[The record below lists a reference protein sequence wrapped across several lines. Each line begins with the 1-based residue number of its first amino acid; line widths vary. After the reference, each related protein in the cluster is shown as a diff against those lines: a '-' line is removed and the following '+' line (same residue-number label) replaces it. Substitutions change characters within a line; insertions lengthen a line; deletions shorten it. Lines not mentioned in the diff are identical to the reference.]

1 MTKFKLKEGIQENK
15 LLTSF
20 SIFFVFIFIF
30 LGIWQI
36 ERAAHKEGLLKAF
49 NSEQES
55 PPSILTDKA
64 PEWSRVFVDGI
75 FDSSKQILIDNQI
88 HNGKVGYKIFTPFRF
103 NNNQIVLVD
112 RGWIAQ
118 GQSRSDLPQLD
129 ILEKES
135 RIIATVTSPEQGVLA
150 GSELLTNEW
159 PRVSQTKSVEVIAS
173 AFKEPI
179 LDIVLVLDPGSS
191 QITEFIQIRP
201 FAITP
206 VKHYGYAMQWFTMS
220 IVLFGMFLYALI
232 KRDK

>member
-1 MTKFKLKEGIQENK
+1 MTKFKLKDSLQENK

-20 SIFFVFIFIF
+20 SIFFVFVFVF

-36 ERAAHKEGLLKAF
+36 ERAANKEGLLQDF

-55 PPSILTDKA
+55 PPTRLTSQS
-64 PEWSRVFVDGI
+64 PNWSRVFVDGV
-75 FDSSKQILIDNQI
+75 FDSSRQILIDNQI

-103 NNNQIVLVD
+103 DDNKIVLVD
-112 RGWIAQ
+112 RGWIGQ
-118 GQSRSDLPQLD
+118 GQSRSELPQLN
-129 ILEKES
+129 ILEKKS

-159 PRVSQTKSVEVIAS
+159 PRVSQSKAVEVIAS
-173 AFKEPI
+173 AFNEPI

-191 QITEFIQIRP
+191 QMTEFIQIKP

-220 IVLFGMFLYALI
+220 IVLLGMFLYAL
-232 KRDK
+232 KREK

>member
-20 SIFFVFIFIF
+20 SIFFICIFVF

-36 ERAAHKEGLLKAF
+36 ERAAHKEGLLLDF

-55 PPSILTDKA
+55 PPSRLTEKS

-112 RGWIAQ
+112 RGWIGQ
-118 GQSRSDLPQLD
+118 GQSRSDLPQLN
-129 ILEKES
+129 IVEKKS
-135 RIIATVTSPEQGVLA
+135 RIIATVISPEQGVLA
-150 GSELLTNEW
+150 GSELLTSEW

-191 QITEFIQIRP
+191 QITEFIQIKP

-220 IVLFGMFLYALI
+220 IVLLGMFLYAL
-232 KRDK
+232 KREK

>member
-1 MTKFKLKEGIQENK
+1 MTKFKLTDQIQENK

-20 SIFFVFIFIF
+20 SIFFVIVFVF
-30 LGIWQI
+30 LGVWQI
-36 ERAAHKEGLLKAF
+36 ERAAHKEGLLQAF
-49 NSEQES
+49 NAEQES
-55 PPSILTDKA
+55 PPIRLTSQSPD
-64 PEWSRVFVDGI
+64 WSRVFVDGI
-75 FDSSKQILIDNQI
+75 FDSSRQILIDNQI
-88 HNGKVGYKIFTPFRF
+88 HKGRVGYKIFTAFRF
-103 NNNQIVLVD
+103 DDNKIVLVD

-118 GQSRSDLPQLD
+118 GQSRSDLPQLN
-129 ILEKES
+129 ILEKKS

-159 PRVSQTKSVEVIAS
+159 PRVSQTKAVEVIAS

-191 QITEFIQIRP
+191 QITEFIQIKP

-220 IVLFGMFLYALI
+220 IVLLGMFLYAL
-232 KRDK
+232 KREK

>member
-1 MTKFKLKEGIQENK
+1 MTKFKLKDQIQENK

-20 SIFFVFIFIF
+20 SIFFVIVFVF
-30 LGIWQI
+30 LGVWQI
-36 ERAAHKEGLLKAF
+36 ERAAHKEGLLQAF

-55 PPSILTDKA
+55 PPIRLTSQSPD
-64 PEWSRVFVDGI
+64 WSRVFVDGI
-75 FDSSKQILIDNQI
+75 FDSSRQILIDNQI
-88 HNGKVGYKIFTPFRF
+88 HKGKVGYKIFTPFRF
-103 NNNQIVLVD
+103 DDNKIVLVD

-118 GQSRSDLPQLD
+118 GKSRSDLPQLNV
-129 ILEKES
+129 LEKKS
-135 RIIATVTSPEQGVLA
+135 RIIGTVTSPVQGVLA

-159 PRVSQTKSVEVIAS
+159 PRVSQTKAVEVIAS

-191 QITEFIQIRP
+191 QITEFIQIKP

-220 IVLFGMFLYALI
+220 IVLLGMFLYAL
-232 KRDK
+232 KREK

>member
-1 MTKFKLKEGIQENK
+1 MTKFKLKDQIQENK

-20 SIFFVFIFIF
+20 SIFFVIVFVF
-30 LGIWQI
+30 LGVWQI
-36 ERAAHKEGLLKAF
+36 ERAAHKEGLLQAF
-49 NSEQES
+49 NTEQES
-55 PPSILTDKA
+55 PPIRLTSQSPD
-64 PEWSRVFVDGI
+64 WSRVFVDGI
-75 FDSSKQILIDNQI
+75 FDSSRQILIDNQI
-88 HNGKVGYKIFTPFRF
+88 HKGKVGYKIFTPFRF
-103 NNNQIVLVD
+103 DDNKIVLVD

-118 GQSRSDLPQLD
+118 GQSRSDLPQLN
-129 ILEKES
+129 ILEKKS

-159 PRVSQTKSVEVIAS
+159 PRVSQTKAVEVIAS

-191 QITEFIQIRP
+191 QITEFIQIKP

-220 IVLFGMFLYALI
+220 IVLLGMFLYAL
-232 KRDK
+232 KREK

>member
-1 MTKFKLKEGIQENK
+1 MTKFKLKDSLQENK

-20 SIFFVFIFIF
+20 SIFFVFVFVF

-36 ERAAHKEGLLKAF
+36 ERAANKEGLLQDF

-55 PPSILTDKA
+55 PPTRLTSQS
-64 PEWSRVFVDGI
+64 PNWSRVFVDGV
-75 FDSSKQILIDNQI
+75 FDSSRQILIDNQI

-103 NNNQIVLVD
+103 DENKIVLVD
-112 RGWIAQ
+112 RGWIGQ
-118 GQSRSDLPQLD
+118 GQSRSDLPQLN
-129 ILEKES
+129 ILEKKS
-135 RIIATVTSPEQGVLA
+135 RIIATVTSPKQGVLA

-159 PRVSQTKSVEVIAS
+159 PRVSQSKAVEVIAS
-173 AFKEPI
+173 AFNEPI

-191 QITEFIQIRP
+191 QITEFIQIKP

-220 IVLFGMFLYALI
+220 IVLLGMFLYAL
-232 KRDK
+232 KREK

>member
-1 MTKFKLKEGIQENK
+1 MTKFKLTDRIQENK
-15 LLTSF
+15 LLASF
-20 SIFFVFIFIF
+20 SIFFVIVFVF

-36 ERAAHKEGLLKAF
+36 ERAAHKEGLLQAF

-55 PPSILTDKA
+55 PPIRLTSQSPD
-64 PEWSRVFVDGI
+64 WSRVFVDGI
-75 FDSSKQILIDNQI
+75 FDSSRQILIDNQI
-88 HNGKVGYKIFTPFRF
+88 HKGKVGYKIFTPFRF
-103 NNNQIVLVD
+103 DDNKIVLVD

-118 GQSRSDLPQLD
+118 GQSRSDLPQ
-129 ILEKES
+129 IYIAEKKS

-159 PRVSQTKSVEVIAS
+159 PRVSQTKSIEVLSS

-191 QITEFIQIRP
+191 QITEFIGIKP

-220 IVLFGMFLYALI
+220 IVLFGMFLYAL
-232 KRDK
+232 KREK

>member
-1 MTKFKLKEGIQENK
+1 MTKFKLKDQIQENK
-15 LLTSF
+15 LLASF
-20 SIFFVFIFIF
+20 SIFFVIVFVF
-30 LGIWQI
+30 LGVWQI
-36 ERAAHKEGLLKAF
+36 ERAAHKEGLLQAF

-55 PPSILTDKA
+55 PPIRLTSQSPD
-64 PEWSRVFVDGI
+64 WSRVFVDGI
-75 FDSSKQILIDNQI
+75 FDSTRQILIDNQI
-88 HNGKVGYKIFTPFRF
+88 HKGRVGYKIFTPFRF
-103 NNNQIVLVD
+103 DDNKIVLVD

-118 GQSRSDLPQLD
+118 GQSRSDLPQLN
-129 ILEKES
+129 ILEKKS

-159 PRVSQTKSVEVIAS
+159 PRVSQTKAVEVIAS

-191 QITEFIQIRP
+191 QITEFIQIKP

-220 IVLFGMFLYALI
+220 IVLLGMFLYAL
-232 KRDK
+232 KREK

>member
-1 MTKFKLKEGIQENK
+1 MTKFKLKDQIQENK
-15 LLTSF
+15 LLASF
-20 SIFFVFIFIF
+20 SIFFVIVFVF
-30 LGIWQI
+30 LGVWQI
-36 ERAAHKEGLLKAF
+36 ERAAHKEGLLQAF

-55 PPSILTDKA
+55 PPIRLTSQSPD
-64 PEWSRVFVDGI
+64 WSRVFVDGI
-75 FDSSKQILIDNQI
+75 FDSSRQILIDNQI
-88 HNGKVGYKIFTPFRF
+88 HKGKVGYKIFTPFRF
-103 NNNQIVLVD
+103 DDNKIVLVD

-118 GQSRSDLPQLD
+118 GQSRSDLPQLN
-129 ILEKES
+129 ILEKKS

-159 PRVSQTKSVEVIAS
+159 PRVSQTKAIKVIAS

-191 QITEFIQIRP
+191 QITEFIQIKP

-220 IVLFGMFLYALI
+220 IVLLGMFLYAL
-232 KRDK
+232 KREK

>member
-1 MTKFKLKEGIQENK
+1 MTKFKLKDQIQENK

-20 SIFFVFIFIF
+20 SIFFVIIFVF
-30 LGIWQI
+30 LGVWQV
-36 ERAAHKEGLLKAF
+36 ERAAHKEGLLQAF
-49 NSEQES
+49 NAEQES
-55 PPSILTDKA
+55 PPIRLTSQSPD
-64 PEWSRVFVDGI
+64 WSRVFVDGI
-75 FDSSKQILIDNQI
+75 FDSSRQILIDNQI
-88 HNGKVGYKIFTPFRF
+88 HKGKVGYKIFTPFRF
-103 NNNQIVLVD
+103 DDNKIVLVD

-118 GQSRSDLPQLD
+118 GQSRSDLPQLN
-129 ILEKES
+129 ILEKKS

-159 PRVSQTKSVEVIAS
+159 PRVSQTKAVEVIAS

-191 QITEFIQIRP
+191 QITEFIQIKP

-220 IVLFGMFLYALI
+220 IVLLGMFLYAL
-232 KRDK
+232 KREK

>member
-1 MTKFKLKEGIQENK
+1 MTKFKLKDSLQENK

-20 SIFFVFIFIF
+20 SIFFVFVFVF

-36 ERAAHKEGLLKAF
+36 ERAANKEGLLQDF
-49 NSEQES
+49 NTEQES
-55 PPSILTDKA
+55 PPTRLTSQS
-64 PEWSRVFVDGI
+64 PNWSRVFVDGV
-75 FDSSKQILIDNQI
+75 FDSSRQILIDNQI

-103 NNNQIVLVD
+103 DDNKIVLVD
-112 RGWIAQ
+112 RGWIGQ
-118 GQSRSDLPQLD
+118 GQSRSDLPQLN
-129 ILEKES
+129 ILEKKS

-159 PRVSQTKSVEVIAS
+159 PRVSQSKAVEVIAS
-173 AFKEPI
+173 AFNEPI

-191 QITEFIQIRP
+191 QITEFIQIKP

-220 IVLFGMFLYALI
+220 IVLLGMFLYAL
-232 KRDK
+232 KREK

>member
-1 MTKFKLKEGIQENK
+1 MTKFKLTDQIQENK

-20 SIFFVFIFIF
+20 SIFFVIVFVF
-30 LGIWQI
+30 LGVWQI
-36 ERAAHKEGLLKAF
+36 ERAAHKEGLLQAF
-49 NSEQES
+49 NAEQES
-55 PPSILTDKA
+55 PPIRLTSQSPD
-64 PEWSRVFVDGI
+64 WSRVFVDGI
-75 FDSSKQILIDNQI
+75 FDSSRQILIDNQI
-88 HNGKVGYKIFTPFRF
+88 HKGKVGYKIFTPFRF
-103 NNNQIVLVD
+103 DDNKIVLVD

-118 GQSRSDLPQLD
+118 GQSRSDLPQLN
-129 ILEKES
+129 ILEKKS

-159 PRVSQTKSVEVIAS
+159 PRVSQTKAIEVIAS

-191 QITEFIQIRP
+191 QITEFIQIKP

-220 IVLFGMFLYALI
+220 IVLLGMFLYAL

>member
-1 MTKFKLKEGIQENK
+1 MTKFKLKDQIQENK

-20 SIFFVFIFIF
+20 SIFFVIVFVF
-30 LGIWQI
+30 LGVWQI
-36 ERAAHKEGLLKAF
+36 ERAAHKEGLLQAF
-49 NSEQES
+49 NAEQES
-55 PPSILTDKA
+55 PPIRLTSQSPD
-64 PEWSRVFVDGI
+64 WSRVFVDGI
-75 FDSSKQILIDNQI
+75 FDSSRQILIDNQI
-88 HNGKVGYKIFTPFRF
+88 HKGKVGYKIFTPFRF
-103 NNNQIVLVD
+103 DDNKIVLVD

-118 GQSRSDLPQLD
+118 GQSRSDLPQLK
-129 ILEKES
+129 ILEKKS

-159 PRVSQTKSVEVIAS
+159 PRVSQTKAVEVIAL

-191 QITEFIQIRP
+191 QITEFIQIKP

-220 IVLFGMFLYALI
+220 IVLLGMFLYAL
-232 KRDK
+232 KREK

>member
-1 MTKFKLKEGIQENK
+1 MTKFKLTDQIQENK
-15 LLTSF
+15 LLASF
-20 SIFFVFIFIF
+20 SIFFVIVFVF
-30 LGIWQI
+30 LGVWQI
-36 ERAAHKEGLLKAF
+36 ERAAHKEGLLQAF

-55 PPSILTDKA
+55 PPIRLTIQSPD
-64 PEWSRVFVDGI
+64 WSRVFVDGI
-75 FDSSKQILIDNQI
+75 FDSSRQILIDNQI
-88 HNGKVGYKIFTPFRF
+88 HKGKVGYKIFTPFRF
-103 NNNQIVLVD
+103 DDNKIVLVD

-118 GQSRSDLPQLD
+118 GQSRSDLPQLN
-129 ILEKES
+129 ILEKKS

-159 PRVSQTKSVEVIAS
+159 PRVSQTKAVEVIAS

-191 QITEFIQIRP
+191 QITEFIQIKP

-220 IVLFGMFLYALI
+220 IVLLGMFLYAL
-232 KRDK
+232 KREK

>member
-1 MTKFKLKEGIQENK
+1 MTKFKLKDQIQENK
-15 LLTSF
+15 LLAFF
-20 SIFFVFIFIF
+20 SIFFVIVFVF
-30 LGIWQI
+30 LGVWQI
-36 ERAAHKEGLLKAF
+36 ERAAHKEGLLQAF

-55 PPSILTDKA
+55 PPIRLTSQSPD
-64 PEWSRVFVDGI
+64 WSRVFVDGI
-75 FDSSKQILIDNQI
+75 FDSSRQILIDNQI
-88 HNGKVGYKIFTPFRF
+88 HKGKVGYKIFTPFRF
-103 NNNQIVLVD
+103 DDNKIVLVD

-118 GQSRSDLPQLD
+118 GQSRSDLPQLN
-129 ILEKES
+129 ILEKKS

-159 PRVSQTKSVEVIAS
+159 PRVSQTKAVEVIAS

-191 QITEFIQIRP
+191 QITEFIQIKP

-220 IVLFGMFLYALI
+220 IVLLGMFLYAL
-232 KRDK
+232 KREK

>member
-1 MTKFKLKEGIQENK
+1 MTKFKLKDQIQENK
-15 LLTSF
+15 LLASF
-20 SIFFVFIFIF
+20 SIFFVIVFVF
-30 LGIWQI
+30 LGVWQI
-36 ERAAHKEGLLKAF
+36 ERAAHKEGLLQAF

-55 PPSILTDKA
+55 PPIRLTSQSPD
-64 PEWSRVFVDGI
+64 WSRVFVDGI
-75 FDSSKQILIDNQI
+75 FDSSRQILIDNQI
-88 HNGKVGYKIFTPFRF
+88 HKGKVGYKIFTPFRF
-103 NNNQIVLVD
+103 DDNKIVLVD

-118 GQSRSDLPQLD
+118 GQSRSDLPQLN
-129 ILEKES
+129 ILEKKS

-159 PRVSQTKSVEVIAS
+159 PRVSQTKAVEVIAS

-220 IVLFGMFLYALI
+220 IVLLGMFLYAL
-232 KRDK
+232 KREK

>member
-1 MTKFKLKEGIQENK
+1 MTKFKLKDQIQENK
-15 LLTSF
+15 LLASF
-20 SIFFVFIFIF
+20 SIFFVIVFVF
-30 LGIWQI
+30 LGVWQI
-36 ERAAHKEGLLKAF
+36 ERAAHKEGLLQAF

-55 PPSILTDKA
+55 PPIRLTSQSPD
-64 PEWSRVFVDGI
+64 WSRVFVDGI
-75 FDSSKQILIDNQI
+75 FDSSRQILIDNQI
-88 HNGKVGYKIFTPFRF
+88 HKGKVGYKIFTPFRF
-103 NNNQIVLVD
+103 DDNKIVLVD

-118 GQSRSDLPQLD
+118 GQSRSDLPQLN
-129 ILEKES
+129 ILEKKS

-159 PRVSQTKSVEVIAS
+159 PRVSQTKAVEVIAS

-191 QITEFIQIRP
+191 QITEFIQIKP

-220 IVLFGMFLYALI
+220 IVLFGMFLYAL
-232 KRDK
+232 KREK

>member
-1 MTKFKLKEGIQENK
+1 MTKFKLKDQIQENK
-15 LLTSF
+15 LLASF
-20 SIFFVFIFIF
+20 SIFFVIVFVF
-30 LGIWQI
+30 LGVWQI
-36 ERAAHKEGLLKAF
+36 ERAAHKEGLLQAF

-55 PPSILTDKA
+55 PPIRLTSQSPD
-64 PEWSRVFVDGI
+64 WSRVFVDGI
-75 FDSSKQILIDNQI
+75 FDSSRQILIDNQI
-88 HNGKVGYKIFTPFRF
+88 HKGRVGYKIFTAFRF
-103 NNNQIVLVD
+103 DDNKIVLVD

-118 GQSRSDLPQLD
+118 GQSRSDLPQLN
-129 ILEKES
+129 ILEKKS

-159 PRVSQTKSVEVIAS
+159 PRVSQTKAVEVIAS

-191 QITEFIQIRP
+191 QITEFIQIKP

-220 IVLFGMFLYALI
+220 IVLLGMFLYAL
-232 KRDK
+232 KREK

>member
-1 MTKFKLKEGIQENK
+1 MTKFKLKDSLQENK

-20 SIFFVFIFIF
+20 SIFFVFVFVF

-36 ERAAHKEGLLKAF
+36 ERAANKEGLLQDF

-55 PPSILTDKA
+55 PPTRLTSQS
-64 PEWSRVFVDGI
+64 PNWSRVFVDGV
-75 FDSSKQILIDNQI
+75 FDSSRQILIDNQI

-103 NNNQIVLVD
+103 DDNKIVLVD
-112 RGWIAQ
+112 RGWIGQ
-118 GQSRSDLPQLD
+118 GQSRSDLPQLN
-129 ILEKES
+129 ILEKKS
-135 RIIATVTSPEQGVLA
+135 RIIATVTSPQQGVLA

-159 PRVSQTKSVEVIAS
+159 PRVSQSKAVEVIAS
-173 AFKEPI
+173 AFNEPI

-191 QITEFIQIRP
+191 QITEFIQIKP

-220 IVLFGMFLYALI
+220 IVLLGMFLYAL
-232 KRDK
+232 KREK

>member
-1 MTKFKLKEGIQENK
+1 MTKFKLKDQIQENK
-15 LLTSF
+15 LLASF
-20 SIFFVFIFIF
+20 SIFFVIVFVF
-30 LGIWQI
+30 LGVWQI
-36 ERAAHKEGLLKAF
+36 ERAAHKEGLLQAF

-55 PPSILTDKA
+55 PPIRLTSQSPD
-64 PEWSRVFVDGI
+64 WSRVFVDGI
-75 FDSSKQILIDNQI
+75 FDSSRQILIDNQI
-88 HNGKVGYKIFTPFRF
+88 HKGRVGYKIFTPFRF
-103 NNNQIVLVD
+103 DDNKIVLVD

-118 GQSRSDLPQLD
+118 GQSRSDLPQLN
-129 ILEKES
+129 ILEKKS

-159 PRVSQTKSVEVIAS
+159 PRVSQTKAVEVIAS

-191 QITEFIQIRP
+191 QITEFIQIKP

-220 IVLFGMFLYALI
+220 IVLLGMFLYAL
-232 KRDK
+232 KREK

>member
-1 MTKFKLKEGIQENK
+1 MTKFKLKDSLQENK

-20 SIFFVFIFIF
+20 SIFFVFVFVF

-36 ERAAHKEGLLKAF
+36 ERAANKEGLLQDF

-55 PPSILTDKA
+55 PPTRLTSQS
-64 PEWSRVFVDGI
+64 PNWSRVFVDGV
-75 FDSSKQILIDNQI
+75 FDSSRQILIDNQI

-103 NNNQIVLVD
+103 DENKIVLVD
-112 RGWIAQ
+112 RGWIGQ
-118 GQSRSDLPQLD
+118 GQSRSDLPQLN
-129 ILEKES
+129 ILEKKS

-159 PRVSQTKSVEVIAS
+159 PRVSQTKAVEVIAS

-191 QITEFIQIRP
+191 QITEFIQIKP

-220 IVLFGMFLYALI
+220 IVLLGMFLYAL
-232 KRDK
+232 KREK

>member
-1 MTKFKLKEGIQENK
+1 MTKFKLKDQIQENK

-20 SIFFVFIFIF
+20 SIFFVFVFVF

-36 ERAAHKEGLLKAF
+36 ERAANKEGLLQDF

-55 PPSILTDKA
+55 PPTRLTSQSPD
-64 PEWSRVFVDGI
+64 WSRVFVDGI
-75 FDSSKQILIDNQI
+75 FDSSRQILIDNQI
-88 HNGKVGYKIFTPFRF
+88 HKGKVGYKIFTPFRF
-103 NNNQIVLVD
+103 DDNKIVLVD

-118 GQSRSDLPQLD
+118 GQSRSDLPQLN
-129 ILEKES
+129 ILEKKS

-159 PRVSQTKSVEVIAS
+159 PRVSQTKAVEVIAS

-191 QITEFIQIRP
+191 QITEFIQIKP

-220 IVLFGMFLYALI
+220 IVLLGMFLYAL
-232 KRDK
+232 KREK

>member
-1 MTKFKLKEGIQENK
+1 MTKFKLKDQIQENK
-15 LLTSF
+15 LLASF
-20 SIFFVFIFIF
+20 SIFFVIVFVF
-30 LGIWQI
+30 LGVWQI
-36 ERAAHKEGLLKAF
+36 ERAAHKEVLLQAF

-55 PPSILTDKA
+55 PPIRLTSQSPD
-64 PEWSRVFVDGI
+64 WSRVFVDGI
-75 FDSSKQILIDNQI
+75 FDSSRQILIDNQI
-88 HNGKVGYKIFTPFRF
+88 HKGKVGYKIFSPFRF
-103 NNNQIVLVD
+103 DDNKIVLVD

-118 GQSRSDLPQLD
+118 GQSRSDLPQLN
-129 ILEKES
+129 ILEKKS

-159 PRVSQTKSVEVIAS
+159 PRVSQTKAVEVIAS

-191 QITEFIQIRP
+191 QITEFIQIKP

-220 IVLFGMFLYALI
+220 IVLLGMFLYAL
-232 KRDK
+232 KREK

>member
-1 MTKFKLKEGIQENK
+1 MTKFKLTDQIQENK

-20 SIFFVFIFIF
+20 SIFFVIVFVF
-30 LGIWQI
+30 LGVWQI
-36 ERAAHKEGLLKAF
+36 ERAAHKEGLLQAF

-55 PPSILTDKA
+55 PPIRLTSQSPD
-64 PEWSRVFVDGI
+64 WSRVFVDGI
-75 FDSSKQILIDNQI
+75 FDSSRQILIDNQI
-88 HNGKVGYKIFTPFRF
+88 HKGRVGYKIFTPFRF
-103 NNNQIVLVD
+103 DDNKIVLVD

-118 GQSRSDLPQLD
+118 GQSRSDLPQLN
-129 ILEKES
+129 ILEKKS

-159 PRVSQTKSVEVIAS
+159 PRVSQTKAVEVIAS

-191 QITEFIQIRP
+191 QITEFIQIKP

-220 IVLFGMFLYALI
+220 IVLLGMFLYAL
-232 KRDK
+232 KREK

>member
-1 MTKFKLKEGIQENK
+1 MTKFKLKESLQENK
-15 LLTSF
+15 LLSAF
-20 SIFFVFIFIF
+20 SIFFVIVFVF

-36 ERAAHKEGLLKAF
+36 ERAAHKEGLLQAF

-55 PPSILTDKA
+55 PPTRLTSQSVD
-64 PEWSRVFVDGI
+64 WSRVFVDGI
-75 FDSSKQILIDNQI
+75 FDSSRQILIDNQI
-88 HNGKVGYKIFTPFRF
+88 HKGKVGYKIFTPFRF
-103 NNNQIVLVD
+103 DGNKIVLVD

-118 GQSRSDLPQLD
+118 GQSRSDLPQLN
-129 ILEKES
+129 ILEKKS

-159 PRVSQTKSVEVIAS
+159 PRVSQTKAVEVIAS
-173 AFKEPI
+173 AFNEPI

-191 QITEFIQIRP
+191 QITEFIQIKP

-220 IVLFGMFLYALI
+220 IVLLGMFLYAL
-232 KRDK
+232 KREK

>member
-1 MTKFKLKEGIQENK
+1 MTKIKLKESLQENK

-20 SIFFVFIFIF
+20 SIFFVFVFVF

-36 ERAAHKEGLLKAF
+36 ERAANKEGLLQDF

-55 PPSILTDKA
+55 PPTRLTSQS
-64 PEWSRVFVDGI
+64 PNWSRVFVDGV
-75 FDSSKQILIDNQI
+75 FDSSRQILIDNQI

-103 NNNQIVLVD
+103 DDNKIVLVD
-112 RGWIAQ
+112 RGWIGQ
-118 GQSRSDLPQLD
+118 GQSRSDLPQLN
-129 ILEKES
+129 ILEKKS
-135 RIIATVTSPEQGVLA
+135 RIIATVTSPQQGVLA

-159 PRVSQTKSVEVIAS
+159 PRVSQSKAVEVIAL
-173 AFKEPI
+173 AFNEPI

-191 QITEFIQIRP
+191 QITEFIQIKP

-220 IVLFGMFLYALI
+220 IVLLGMFLYAL
-232 KRDK
+232 KREK

>member
-1 MTKFKLKEGIQENK
+1 MTKFKLKESLQENK

-20 SIFFVFIFIF
+20 SIFFVFVFVF

-36 ERAAHKEGLLKAF
+36 ERAANKEGLLQDF

-55 PPSILTDKA
+55 PPTRLTSQS
-64 PEWSRVFVDGI
+64 PNWSRVFVDGV
-75 FDSSKQILIDNQI
+75 FDSSRQILIDNQI

-103 NNNQIVLVD
+103 DDNKIVLVD
-112 RGWIAQ
+112 RGWIGQ
-118 GQSRSDLPQLD
+118 GQSRSDLPQLN
-129 ILEKES
+129 ILEKKS
-135 RIIATVTSPEQGVLA
+135 RIIATVTSPKQGVLA

-159 PRVSQTKSVEVIAS
+159 PRVSQSKAVEVIAS
-173 AFKEPI
+173 AFNEPI

-191 QITEFIQIRP
+191 QITEFIQIKP

-220 IVLFGMFLYALI
+220 IVLLGMFLYAL
-232 KRDK
+232 KREK

>member
-1 MTKFKLKEGIQENK
+1 MTKFKLKDQIQENK
-15 LLTSF
+15 LLASF
-20 SIFFVFIFIF
+20 SIFFVIVFVF
-30 LGIWQI
+30 LGVWQI
-36 ERAAHKEGLLKAF
+36 ERAAHKEGLLQAF

-55 PPSILTDKA
+55 PPIRLTSQSPD
-64 PEWSRVFVDGI
+64 WSRVFVDGI
-75 FDSSKQILIDNQI
+75 FDSSRQILIDNQI
-88 HNGKVGYKIFTPFRF
+88 HKGKVGYKIFTPFRF
-103 NNNQIVLVD
+103 DDNKIVLVD

-118 GQSRSDLPQLD
+118 GQSRSDLPQLN
-129 ILEKES
+129 ILEKKS
-135 RIIATVTSPEQGVLA
+135 RIIATVTNPEQGVLA

-159 PRVSQTKSVEVIAS
+159 PRVSQTKAVEVIAS

-220 IVLFGMFLYALI
+220 IVLLGMFLYAL
-232 KRDK
+232 KREK